1 MPGYVTHAM
10 PRMLVE
16 VRYHM
21 VTLTVVRLLM
31 DLMAVVVQVRDHIV
45 NLVMA
50 LLMSL
55 MDFIHLNKQSKVVI
69 LPQYCN

>member
-1 MPGYVTHAM
+1 
-10 PRMLVE
+10 
-16 VRYHM
+16 
-21 VTLTVVRLLM
+21 M

-55 MDFIHLNKQSKVVI
+55 MDFIHLNKAK
-69 LPQYCN
+69 